1 MDTTALT
8 DMEIEE
14 MSAFEKIYR
23 ILRES
28 GMNDDEAADLIARF
42 LEEETINFMQ
52 CLMSGELE
60 EEYEE
65 EPLYS

>member
-1 MDTTALT
+1 
-8 DMEIEE
+8 
-14 MSAFEKIYR
+14 
-23 ILRES
+23 
-28 GMNDDEAADLIARF
+28 MNDDEAADLIARF

>member
-14 MSAFEKIYR
+14 MSAFETIYR
-23 ILRES
+23 ILKES
-28 GMNDDEAADLIARF
+28 GMNDDEATDLIARF

>member
-14 MSAFEKIYR
+14 MSAFETIYR
-23 ILRES
+23 ILKES
-28 GMNDDEAADLIARF
+28 GMNDDEATDLIARF

-60 EEYEE
+60 DEYEE